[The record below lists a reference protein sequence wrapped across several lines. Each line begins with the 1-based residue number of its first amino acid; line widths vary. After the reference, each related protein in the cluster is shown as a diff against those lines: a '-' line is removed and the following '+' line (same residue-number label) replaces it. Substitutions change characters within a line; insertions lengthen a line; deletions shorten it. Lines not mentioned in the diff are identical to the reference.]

1 MHEKTQMVWC
11 SERVL
16 VHCVV
21 CVFFAGRT
29 AAGHRPDKTRR
40 TLFAWNQTT
49 LFSVFVL
56 ADQKSTPGILY
67 ARYLTACSCA
77 MKSLTTTTKTRP
89 NFVNKLVNQ
98 LYTDNQ
104 QIIYNYFYTAS
115 CSTAKQ
121 ASLALWTG
129 TPLHNHESV
138 HMSESTF
145 STRFKS
151 LI

>member
-1 MHEKTQMVWC
+1 
-11 SERVL
+11 
-16 VHCVV
+16 
-21 CVFFAGRT
+21 
-29 AAGHRPDKTRR
+29 
-40 TLFAWNQTT
+40 
-49 LFSVFVL
+49 
-56 ADQKSTPGILY
+56 LY
-67 ARYLTACSCA
+67 ARYLTACSCV
-77 MKSLTTTTKTRP
+77 MKTLTLWQQKKTSQ
-89 NFVNKLVNQ
+89 FVNKLVNQ
-98 LYTDNQ
+98 LYTDDQ